1 MRHGETGGLIV
12 YAVDVFDLHRRTSSY
27 VDKILKGAK
36 PADLPIEQFFVLPQS
51 PGWSARMP
59 HANEPFTRAA
69 AAVVLFI
76 AGLAVGC
83 ALIVV
88 GQMMLAFLHVRD
100 ASANRSAAP
109 KIQRVRRH
117 RLPSHSTFEASV
129 VTGGAHWRVAVRRG

>member
-1 MRHGETGGLIV
+1 MKYGLTHMVARLHVAMGIAVIV
-12 YAVDVFDLHRRTSSY
+12 ASVALSAVV
-27 VDKILKGAK
+27 
-36 PADLPIEQFFVLPQS
+36 FFVLPQS

-88 GQMMLAFLHVRD
+88 GQMMLAFLDMRATLRRID
-100 ASANRSAAP
+100 RRLRKSSAFGDTES
-109 KIQRVRRH
+109 RVTARLRR
-117 RLPSHSTFEASV
+117 RL
-129 VTGGAHWRVAVRRG
+129 